1 MLQSAAGGGDNNI
14 SMPRLNPIV
23 GQPQTMD
30 ALAQAVMARGGGGL
44 QPGSMPGRV
53 AMPTFNSGYAQQYGN
68 LMDAMMSRYPGQLR
82 QGGSVFD
89 AQARVAAPQ
98 QPPAA
103 PAAPAVAAPQRSVQ
117 TPLPQF
123 FDRIRSGR

>member
-1 MLQSAAGGGDNNI
+1 MATFLDMLQSAAGGGDNNI
-14 SMPRLNPIV
+14 NMPRLNPIV

-30 ALAQAVMARGGGGL
+30 ALAQAVMARGTGGL

-82 QGGSVFD
+82 
-89 AQARVAAPQ
+89 
-98 QPPAA
+98 
-103 PAAPAVAAPQRSVQ
+103 
-117 TPLPQF
+117 
-123 FDRIRSGR
+123 